1 MDCLIENERLMYSL
15 GCIRRPTVYVH
26 VPMYI
31 YKICAQK
38 YAPICDSVPICA
50 YVCTPVCV
58 TMWKQVPIYV
68 YTSANIRQAHM
79 HNNA

>member
-15 GCIRRPTVYVH
+15 GCIRRRTVYVH

-38 YAPICDSVPICA
+38 YAPFVIVYQFVPMYVRQCA
-50 YVCTPVCV
+50 
-58 TMWKQVPIYV
+58 
-68 YTSANIRQAHM
+68 
-79 HNNA
+79 